1 MPVPAEPPR
10 LAEALVRLLLPP
22 ELEDA
27 VAGDLAEEFAERAR
41 AGSRVSAALWYWG
54 QLLRLRPIRL
64 RRQLRRLGG
73 AWSPGG
79 RRAVRTTSSGFI
91 EPTME
96 TLKQTFRRL
105 RREPGFATIA
115 VLSLALGIGAN
126 TAVFSL
132 VNVLFLQ
139 DRGIYEPERAVQ
151 IYRVGDSPY
160 WSISWPWYRE
170 IRDGTTAFE
179 AVSALRFVPVRI
191 GDRDDV
197 VSAVRVSGDY
207 FGVMGVRPAMG
218 RAFVPGEET
227 DVERS
232 SDVVILS
239 HDYWL
244 RFEGGSPAVLGR
256 EIRVNARPHTV
267 VGVLPPDFQ
276 GSVSGVSAGVYL
288 PDHGAVT
295 SRADNLWGGGRL
307 ADGATLRQ
315 AETELAVVA
324 AAINAG
330 RPEGATPIE
339 FNMVLESGVHVQ
351 PGLDEAIAPMAALL
365 FGVVGLVLLIA
376 CTNLASFLLARASD
390 RKKEFAVRMALGAGR
405 GRVVRQLLTESTI
418 LSVAGGVCG
427 VILSWWGLRLLLSVP
442 PALPVSIDL
451 DVSPD
456 LRILAFTLVVSLLAG
471 LFFGVF
477 PALQASRSEVAPTLR
492 DESGGTTGGRG
503 TWNLRGVLVVAQV
516 ALSLV
521 LLAGAGLFLRS
532 LAQAATIDPGF
543 DPEGLAMVTV
553 DPATTGYEPAEWAPL
568 YDRLLARA
576 RALPGVEAAAAGSRV
591 PLQLGNY
598 RTGVRRTDVEP
609 EPGREYWFAQVVYAG
624 EGYFEATGTE
634 IRRGRPL
641 GTPDPGGPVP
651 VVMSR
656 SLVDRLWNDPAFD
669 PVGQPVRLSASEE
682 GGLVVGVTETVHVNG
697 LGDDEAM
704 IYLPMARFEISP
716 VLLLARGSG
725 SEAAR
730 AEELRQLAKEL
741 DPDLYVHSAMSAE
754 RSAGL
759 ALFLP
764 RMAAGLLA
772 SFGALALLMAAIG
785 LYGVVGYTVRR
796 REKEVGI
803 RISLGAD
810 RGDVVRLMMKG
821 GLVLVGTGVAAGLV
835 VALAGG
841 RLLERF
847 LYGVSGTDPL
857 TFAGIAVVLLGVA
870 ALAAWLPARRAAR
883 IEPLEALRSQ

>member
-1 MPVPAEPPR
+1 MPAEPPR
-10 LAEALVRLLLPP
+10 LAEALVRLLLPS

-27 VAGDLAEEFAERAR
+27 VAGDLAEELAERAKD
-41 AGSRVSAALWYWG
+41 GSPTGAALWYWG
-54 QLLRLRPIRL
+54 QLLRLRPLRL

-73 AWSPGG
+73 AWITGG
-79 RRAVRTTSSGFI
+79 RRPVSATTSGFI

-96 TLKQTFRRL
+96 TLKQTLRRL
-105 RREPGFATIA
+105 LREPGFAAIA

-132 VNVLFLQ
+132 VNAVFLQ
-139 DRGIYEPERAVQ
+139 DRGIHEPERAVQ

-197 VSAVRVSGDY
+197 VSAWRVSGDY
-207 FGVMGVRPAMG
+207 FGVVGVQPTLG

-227 DVERS
+227 DVERP

-244 RFEGGSPAVLGR
+244 RYEGGDPAVLGR
-256 EIRVNARPHTV
+256 EIRINARPHAV
-267 VGVLPPDFQ
+267 VGVLPSDFH
-276 GSVSGVSAGVYL
+276 GSVSGVSADVYL

-295 SRADNLWGGGRL
+295 SSADNLWGGARL
-307 ADGATLRQ
+307 ASGATLRQ
-315 AETELAVVA
+315 AETELAAVA

-330 RPEGATPIE
+330 RAEGATPIE
-339 FNMVLESGVHVQ
+339 FNMVLESEVHVQ
-351 PGLDEAIAPMAALL
+351 PGLDEAMAPMAALL

-405 GRVVRQLLTESTI
+405 GGVVRQLLTESTI
-418 LSVAGGVCG
+418 LSVAGGVGG
-427 VILSWWGLRLLLSVP
+427 VILSWGGLRLLLSVP
-442 PALPVSIDL
+442 PPLPVSIDL

-456 LRILAFTLVVSLLAG
+456 LRILGFTLLVSLLAG

-477 PALQASRSEVAPTLR
+477 PALQASRAEVAPTLR
-492 DESGGTTGGRG
+492 DESRGTTGGRG
-503 TWNLRGVLVVAQV
+503 TWNVRGVLVVAQV

-532 LAQAATIDPGF
+532 LARAATMDPGF

-553 DPATTGYEPAEWAPL
+553 DPATTGYEPGQWALL
-568 YDRLLARA
+568 YDRLLERA

-591 PLQLGNY
+591 PLQLGNW
-598 RTGVRRTDVEP
+598 RTGVRRTDVQP
-609 EPGREYWFAQVVYAG
+609 EPGREYRYAQVVYAG
-624 EGYFEATGTE
+624 EGYFEATGTR

-641 GTPDPGGPVP
+641 GASDPGGPVP

-656 SLVDRLWNDPAFD
+656 SLVEWLWDDPGSD
-669 PVGQPVRLSASEE
+669 PVGQPVLLSATEE
-682 GGLVVGVTETVHVNG
+682 GGRVVGVTETVHVNG
-697 LGDDEAM
+697 LGDDEPV
-704 IYLPMARFEISP
+704 IYLPLERFETSP
-716 VLLLARGSG
+716 VLLLARGPG

-730 AEELRQLAKEL
+730 AEELRHLVKAL

-764 RMAAGLLA
+764 RMAAGLLGA
-772 SFGALALLMAAIG
+772 FGALALLMAAIG

-803 RISLGAD
+803 RISLGAE
-810 RGDVVRLMMKG
+810 RSDVVRLMMKG
-821 GLVLVGTGVAAGLV
+821 GLELVGAGVAVGLV

-847 LYGVSGTDPL
+847 LYGVSGTDPV
-857 TFAGIAVVLLGVA
+857 TFTGIAVVLLGVA

-883 IEPLEALRSQ
+883 VEPVEALRSQ